1 MTDDYDRFTQRMT
14 SFDLVLG
21 EEDRMAHAET
31 PEDFADAFLS
41 HYGVKGMQWGVR
53 KKTSD
58 AVSKHKARSA
68 EKKANRSSEN
78 SADHERS
85 ASAQRKAA
93 DGGLKKLSNQEL
105 QAAVT
110 RMNLEQQ
117 YRNLSSNTPAAKQK
131 ERARKAVV
139 DGVIDVGMD
148 TALSMVPGG
157 PLAKAGAEAGISLA
171 RAIYGS
177 GPAKKQKKD

>member
-1 MTDDYDRFTQRMT
+1 MENQRDFRDDP
-14 SFDLVLG
+14 SPV
-21 EEDRMAHAET
+21 
-31 PEDFADAFLS
+31 PLS
-41 HYGVKGMQWGVR
+41 LMHYGVKGMKWGVR

-131 ERARKAVV
+131 DRARKAVV

-171 RAIYGS
+171 RTIYGS